1 METNSSII
9 SDTNAVLLSL
19 LLLLGMLVLLRI
31 GNVLGHKLHKKT
43 DDANDSINI
52 TFVAAVLGLFALLLG
67 FTFNMGGTRLE
78 MRRVNVVKEANAI
91 GTAILR
97 ADFYP
102 QPVRDAFRVD
112 FKDYTRARVNY
123 FKAGSNLKAMH
134 QADLDAQASASR
146 IWNRASMNAVNA
158 TSLFPAHLMIPA
170 LNDMIDSANTTNYGE
185 KSRIPD
191 LIVILLFTFSLV
203 CAFFLGYYLK
213 TRGLFDS
220 TITVGFCLLSALVIY
235 TTLDLDKPREGLIRQ
250 QISLQALTDVLQQ
263 FDKP

>member
-19 LLLLGMLVLLRI
+19 LLLLGMLVLVRI

-102 QPVRDAFRVD
+102 
-112 FKDYTRARVNY
+112 
-123 FKAGSNLKAMH
+123 
-134 QADLDAQASASR
+134 
-146 IWNRASMNAVNA
+146 
-158 TSLFPAHLMIPA
+158 
-170 LNDMIDSANTTNYGE
+170 
-185 KSRIPD
+185 
-191 LIVILLFTFSLV
+191 
-203 CAFFLGYYLK
+203 
-213 TRGLFDS
+213 
-220 TITVGFCLLSALVIY
+220 
-235 TTLDLDKPREGLIRQ
+235 
-250 QISLQALTDVLQQ
+250 
-263 FDKP
+263 